1 MLIREQIR
9 DDVVQ
14 LQLDRPPVNAL
25 TGELLDQLRSRLNEL
40 GSARAVVICG
50 REGIFSAGL
59 DLPHLLSLDRDGM
72 LAFWRSFYRALEA
85 LARCP
90 VPLGVAITG
99 HNPAGGTVLSLFAD
113 FRIAAEGDFKLG
125 LNEVQVGLPMPA
137 LVYRA
142 YERLLGPRL
151 AARHAVSGTL
161 FVPSAALAAG
171 LVDELAPADRVIA
184 HSMAWA
190 QKLAQF
196 PRAALDATRAVAR
209 AELIGLFDRVDD
221 SAYEEL
227 NQAWFRPEVRGALE
241 AFVAQILHPKENR

>member
-25 TGELLDQLRSRLNEL
+25 TGELFDQLRSRLGEL
-40 GSARAVVICG
+40 GSARAVVISG

-59 DLPHLLSLDRDGM
+59 DLPHLLSLDRAGM
-72 LAFWRSFYRALEA
+72 LVFWRSFYRALET

-90 VPLGVAITG
+90 VPLGMAITG

-142 YERLLGPRL
+142 YERLLGSRL
-151 AARHAVSGTL
+151 AAQHAVSGTL

-171 LVDELAPADRVIA
+171 LVDELAPADRVVA
-184 HSMAWA
+184 RTMAWA
-190 QKLAQF
+190 QKLAQL
-196 PRAALDATRAVAR
+196 PRAALDATRKVAR
-209 AELIGLFDRVDD
+209 TELIGLFERVDD

-227 NQAWFRPEVRGALE
+227 NKAWFRPEVQGALKV
-241 AFVAQILHPKENR
+241 FVAQLVHHQANR